1 MPLDT
6 LRRTAGT
13 MRSIALDADYRSSFL
28 TRLTRGTAVHQDVT
42 QTFPD
47 RYPRLFGEMQRLIGR
62 DTPVRLLSYGC
73 SSGEEVISLRHYFP
87 NATVIGVEIN
97 RRMLKACRALPAD
110 RQVMFMES
118 TPEGIAAHGPY
129 DAIFGMAV
137 FQRNPHDVEKRGL
150 TDISAHYPF
159 ARFDEALAFLT
170 PQLKPGGYMVVEHA
184 QYRVEDSGSAALL
197 DPMPGDTVYPAKG
210 PRFDRDGRIIMP
222 QPVVARIFRKG

>member
-6 LRRTAGT
+6 LRRTAGSI
-13 MRSIALDADYRSSFL
+13 RSIALDADYRSSFL
-28 TRLTRGTAVHQDVT
+28 TRLTRGAAVHQDVT

-47 RYPRLFGEMQRLIGR
+47 RYPRIFGEMQRLIGR
-62 DTPVRLLSYGC
+62 EAPVRLLSYGC
-73 SSGEEVISLRHYFP
+73 SSGEEVVSLRHYFP
-87 NATVIGVEIN
+87 NAAVIGAEIN
-97 RRMLKACRALPAD
+97 RRMLKTCRDLPAD
-110 RQVMFMES
+110 RHMTFIKS

-159 ARFDEALAFLT
+159 ARFDEALALLT
-170 PQLKPGGYMVVEHA
+170 AQVKPGGYLVVEHA

-197 DPMPGDTVYPAKG
+197 DPVPGNTVYQAKG
-210 PRFDRDGRIIMP
+210 PRFGRDGRIIMT
-222 QPVVARIFRKG
+222 QPVVARIFRKL